1 MNNISSLPLF
11 ITGFSMTSIPDFM
24 TNKHRE
30 CDGFF
35 TEAEAA
41 VAKKDW
47 PLALTKWQV
56 FALELIKHFSQEE
69 EVLFPKFEQA
79 TGMTGGPTQVMRMEH
94 QQMRALVQDL
104 DNALAAKEKDEYL
117 GLSETLMVMMQQHN
131 MKEEMMLYPM
141 MEQNLADGEQ
151 IIEQFKTS

>member
-1 MNNISSLPLF
+1 
-11 ITGFSMTSIPDFM
+11 MTSIPEFM

-30 CDGFF
+30 CDDFF

-41 VAKKDW
+41 VAKGDW
-47 PLALTKWQV
+47 SLALAKWQN
-56 FALELIKHFSQEE
+56 FSEELAKHFSQEE

-79 TGMTGGPTQVMRMEH
+79 TGMTSGPTQVMRMEH
-94 QQMRALVQDL
+94 QQMRTLVQDL
-104 DNALAAKEKDEYL
+104 DNALGAKEKDAYL

-141 MEQNLADGEQ
+141 IEQNLADGEQ

>member
-1 MNNISSLPLF
+1 
-11 ITGFSMTSIPDFM
+11 MTSIPEFM
-24 TNKHRE
+24 TAKHRE
-30 CDGFF
+30 CDEFF
-35 TEAEAA
+35 TEAESA

-47 PLALTKWQV
+47 SLALNKWQN

-69 EVLFPKFEQA
+69 EVLFPKFEEA
-79 TGMTGGPTQVMRMEH
+79 TGMTAGPTQVMRMEH

-104 DNALAAKEKDEYL
+104 DNALAAKDKDEYL

-141 MEQNLADGEQ
+141 MAQNLPDGEQ
-151 IIEQFKTS
+151 IIEEFQVS

>member
-1 MNNISSLPLF
+1 
-11 ITGFSMTSIPDFM
+11 MTSIPDYM

-30 CDGFF
+30 CDVFF
-35 TEAEAA
+35 SEAEAE
-41 VAKKDW
+41 VVKGNW
-47 PLALTKWQV
+47 PLALTKWQS
-56 FALELIKHFSQEE
+56 FALELTKHFSQEE
-69 EVLFPKFEQA
+69 EVLFPKFEEK
-79 TGMTGGPTQVMRMEH
+79 TGMTDGPTQVMRMEH
-94 QQMRALVQDL
+94 QQMRSLVQDL